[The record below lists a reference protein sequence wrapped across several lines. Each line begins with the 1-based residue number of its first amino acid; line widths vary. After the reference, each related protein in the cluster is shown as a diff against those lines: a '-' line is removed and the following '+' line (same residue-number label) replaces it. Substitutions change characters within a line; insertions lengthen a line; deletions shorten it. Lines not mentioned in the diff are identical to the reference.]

1 MWSAQ
6 LSAEPLVVAVASL
19 LVLTSCAAPGG
30 TEEVVLDLLL
40 TDDTIHAPGYT
51 DDQFNLIEVGMTE
64 SEVLRRLGPP
74 IDEPYHPQIDRQDW
88 DKGMRWTRSAHD
100 SHYKVRVVL
109 FRAGRV
115 SEKFAEF
122 YVD

>member
-1 MWSAQ
+1 MRV
-6 LSAEPLVVAVASL
+6 LLLVAVASL
-19 LVLTSCAAPGG
+19 LVLTSCTVPGG

-40 TDDTIHAPGYT
+40 TDDTLYAPGYT
-51 DDQFNLIEVGMTE
+51 DDQFNLIEIGMTE

-74 IDEPYHPQIDRQDW
+74 IDEPYHPQLEGQDW
-88 DKGMRWTRSAHD
+88 DEGMRWTRSAHD
-100 SHYKVRVVL
+100 SHYKVRVVI

-115 SEKFAEF
+115 AEKFAEF